1 MKNRLTKNDYINE
14 ILRLNRVLVQCKCDE
29 EDDKHIKRLIAENL
43 SDLGRLEESKYEIK
57 QRRQEERQQR
67 KYGLIPLSE

>member
-43 SDLGRLEESKYEIK
+43 SDLERLEESKYEIK